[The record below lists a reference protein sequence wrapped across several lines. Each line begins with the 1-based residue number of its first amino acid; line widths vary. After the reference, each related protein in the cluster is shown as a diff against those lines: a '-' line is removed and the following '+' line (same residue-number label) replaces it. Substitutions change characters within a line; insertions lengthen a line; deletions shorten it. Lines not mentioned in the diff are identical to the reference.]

1 MKDFIFSADEDFEE
15 FLRNSK
21 WLIHS
26 LVIEGV
32 KKSLED
38 QLDEIIV
45 FRIINSENNYQMNS
59 VLKKTE
65 WVNSLNKCLEFYEN
79 IEEYEICGEINELI
93 KKIKNGDYKSK

>member
-15 FLRNSK
+15 FFRNSK

-38 QLDEIIV
+38 QLDEIVV

-79 IEEYEICGEINELI
+79 IEEYEICSEINELI
-93 KKIKNGDYKSK
+93 KK

>member
-45 FRIINSENNYQMNS
+45 FRIINSENNYQMNTKRDFVQAHCYVYYS
-59 VLKKTE
+59 ICRA
-65 WVNSLNKCLEFYEN
+65 NKLR
-79 IEEYEICGEINELI
+79 IA
-93 KKIKNGDYKSK
+93 